1 MSLPEYMTLNLED
14 DIHTTDIKP
23 PYGDSWDDVSIE
35 DRCQIAAVL
44 IDDGIHSRDIH
55 HSCDLKSIQMYRIT
69 NHRWWRRSIVMVA
82 LVNLCLAFFEGP
94 CVNTPCAPNSLLL
107 TIESVC
113 LLVYTIDTTIEI
125 CARGSNHFFKSGWNK
140 AKIPFILFSWIWI
153 FVPHS
158 LRIQRMI
165 RPFFMLAYAHNL
177 RMVMNSMFK
186 GMAAVTYIG
195 TLLLF
200 HLIIFA
206 IIGTKFFAKVSP
218 TEFGTFY
225 RSCISLFTLLTTA
238 NYPNVMLNAM
248 DSSLFNVIFFIVFLV
263 VGLFIFLNLALATV
277 FNSYKE
283 RIEHDLLVHKNRAK
297 IAFQAAFKLC
307 DPEGTGAVEKQIFV
321 LVFKYLRPSEMNIYF
336 KV

>member
-1 MSLPEYMTLNLED
+1 
-14 DIHTTDIKP
+14 
-23 PYGDSWDDVSIE
+23 
-35 DRCQIAAVL
+35 
-44 IDDGIHSRDIH
+44 
-55 HSCDLKSIQMYRIT
+55 
-69 NHRWWRRSIVMVA
+69 
-82 LVNLCLAFFEGP
+82 
-94 CVNTPCAPNSLLL
+94 
-107 TIESVC
+107 
-113 LLVYTIDTTIEI
+113 
-125 CARGSNHFFKSGWNK
+125 
-140 AKIPFILFSWIWI
+140 
-153 FVPHS
+153 
-158 LRIQRMI
+158 MI

-225 RSCISLFTLLTTA
+225 RSCISLFTLLTT
-238 NYPNVMLNAM
+238 
-248 DSSLFNVIFFIVFLV
+248 V

>member
-1 MSLPEYMTLNLED
+1 
-14 DIHTTDIKP
+14 
-23 PYGDSWDDVSIE
+23 
-35 DRCQIAAVL
+35 
-44 IDDGIHSRDIH
+44 
-55 HSCDLKSIQMYRIT
+55 
-69 NHRWWRRSIVMVA
+69 
-82 LVNLCLAFFEGP
+82 
-94 CVNTPCAPNSLLL
+94 
-107 TIESVC
+107 
-113 LLVYTIDTTIEI
+113 
-125 CARGSNHFFKSGWNK
+125 
-140 AKIPFILFSWIWI
+140 
-153 FVPHS
+153 
-158 LRIQRMI
+158 MI

-321 LVFKYLRPSEMNIYF
+321 LVFKYLRPNLSEEELEALFSIADMDRTNKIEHENFGVVVVLYNIIFTKKRFRIEARRENKWYLRWLQLQDQLR
-336 KV
+336 